1 MAKRRPPES
10 RYDDDDDPESRRRGS
25 GSRGARP
32 QRSVLRFLLK
42 WLLVLG
48 IWAAVAVALV
58 VAWFAYDLPDVSG
71 INNFNRRP
79 SITFVAA
86 DGQPIATYGD
96 SYAGP
101 VELNQMSPWLPKA
114 VIDTEDRRFYGH
126 FGVDVIGLAR
136 AAFTN
141 LRAGHI
147 VQGGSTITQ
156 QLAKNVFLSPE
167 RSYRRKI
174 QEVML
179 ALWLERKF
187 TKAQILTIYLN
198 RVYLGAGTYG
208 VEAAA
213 QRYFGKS
220 ARDLSAH
227 ESAVIAGLL
236 KAPSRYSPL
245 ADPDRARARAHDVLL
260 NLVET
265 GDMTPQQAAAADR
278 EPLRIAQNTAG
289 GRGTRYFT
297 DWLADSVP
305 GFAGFVDRDLTVV
318 TTLDSRLQKVA
329 EEDVARVL
337 ERDGARLHASQA
349 AFLVMSPD
357 GAVRAMV
364 GGRDYATSQFN
375 HVTEAH
381 RQPGSSFKAFD
392 YLAAM
397 EYGIRPDDRFSD
409 APITIGQWSPRNFE
423 REQQYGMITVR
434 EAFARSV
441 NTTAVRIAQKIGI
454 DRVIA
459 VAQRLG
465 IGSPLRRDLST
476 SLGASEVTLYELTA
490 AFAPF
495 ANGGTGVLPYAISE
509 IRDAAGHVIY
519 RREGSGPGQ
528 VIQRQP
534 LVAMTDLMQAVV
546 QEGTG
551 RAAML
556 DRPTAGKTG
565 TSEDYHDAWFVGF
578 TADYVAGVWVGND
591 NNDPMLRVTGG
602 SLPAHL
608 WHDVMAEAERG
619 KPVKPL
625 PGAGGFMDTLTSLLS
640 RGTASPPPP
649 SSAAATYKP
658 LLNLDPY
665 NRPGA
670 TPPP

>member
-1 MAKRRPPES
+1 
-10 RYDDDDDPESRRRGS
+10 
-25 GSRGARP
+25 
-32 QRSVLRFLLK
+32 
-42 WLLVLG
+42 
-48 IWAAVAVALV
+48 
-58 VAWFAYDLPDVSG
+58 
-71 INNFNRRP
+71 
-79 SITFVAA
+79 
-86 DGQPIATYGD
+86 
-96 SYAGP
+96 
-101 VELNQMSPWLPKA
+101 
-114 VIDTEDRRFYGH
+114 
-126 FGVDVIGLAR
+126 
-136 AAFTN
+136 
-141 LRAGHI
+141 
-147 VQGGSTITQ
+147 
-156 QLAKNVFLSPE
+156 
-167 RSYRRKI
+167 
-174 QEVML
+174 
-179 ALWLERKF
+179 
-187 TKAQILTIYLN
+187 
-198 RVYLGAGTYG
+198 
-208 VEAAA
+208 
-213 QRYFGKS
+213 
-220 ARDLSAH
+220 
-227 ESAVIAGLL
+227 
-236 KAPSRYSPL
+236 
-245 ADPDRARARAHDVLL
+245 
-260 NLVET
+260 
-265 GDMTPQQAAAADR
+265 PQQAAAADR
-278 EPLRIAQNTAG
+278 DPLRVAQNNSG

-318 TTLDSRLQKVA
+318 TTLDARLQKAA
-329 EEDVARVL
+329 EEDVARAL
-337 ERDGARLHASQA
+337 ERDGPKVHASQA
-349 AFLVMSPD
+349 AFLVLSPD

-364 GGRDYATSQFN
+364 GGRDYASGQFN

-397 EYGIRPDDRFSD
+397 EYGIKPDDRFSD
-409 APITIGQWSPRNFE
+409 GPITIGDWSPRNFE
-423 REQQYGMITVR
+423 KEQHGMITVR
-434 EAFARSV
+434 EAFAHSV

-509 IRDAAGHVIY
+509 IRDATGHVIY

-528 VIQRQP
+528 VIQRAS

-551 RAAML
+551 RAALL

-565 TSEDYHDAWFVGF
+565 TSEDYRDAWFVGF

-602 SLPAHL
+602 TLPAHL

-625 PGAGGFMDTLTSLLS
+625 PGAGSFMDTLTSLLS
-640 RGTASPPPP
+640 RGTSSPPPP

-658 LLNLDPY
+658 LLSLDPY

>member
-1 MAKRRPPES
+1 
-10 RYDDDDDPESRRRGS
+10 
-25 GSRGARP
+25 
-32 QRSVLRFLLK
+32 VLGFLLK
-42 WLLVLG
+42 WMLVLG
-48 IWAAVAVALV
+48 IWAVVAVALV

-79 SITFVAA
+79 SITFVAS
-86 DGQPIATYGD
+86 DSQPIATYGD

-101 VELNQMSPWLPKA
+101 VELAQMSPWLPKA
-114 VIDTEDRRFYGH
+114 VIDTEDRRFYRH

-179 ALWLERKF
+179 AFWLEHKF
-187 TKAQILTIYLN
+187 TKVQILTIYLN

-220 ARDLSAH
+220 ARDLNPH
-227 ESAVIAGLL
+227 EAAVIAGLL

-245 ADPDRARARAHDVLL
+245 ADADRARGRAHDVLL
-260 NLVET
+260 NLVEA

-278 EPLRIAQNTAG
+278 EPLRVAQNNSG

-329 EEDVARVL
+329 EDDVARTL
-337 ERDGARLHASQA
+337 EKDGPRLHASQA

-364 GGRDYATSQFN
+364 GGRDYASGQFN

-397 EYGIRPDDRFSD
+397 EYGIKPDDRFSD
-409 APITIGQWSPRNFE
+409 GPITIGDWSPRNFE
-423 REQQYGMITVR
+423 KEQHGMITVR
-434 EAFARSV
+434 EAFAHSV

-495 ANGGTGVLPYAISE
+495 ANGGNGVLPYAISE
-509 IRDAAGHVIY
+509 IRDSIGTVIY
-519 RREGSGPGQ
+519 RREGSGPGP
-528 VIQRQP
+528 VIQRAP

-565 TSEDYHDAWFVGF
+565 TSEDYREAWFVGF
-578 TADYVAGVWVGND
+578 TADYVAGAWVGND

-602 SLPAHL
+602 SLPAHI
-608 WHDVMAEAERG
+608 WHEVMAEAERG

-625 PGAGGFMDTLTSLLS
+625 PGAGSFMDTLTSLLS
-640 RGTASPPPP
+640 RGTSSSPPP

-658 LLNLDPY
+658 MLNLDPY